1 MNAKAIIFNITSASL
16 LTFGLV
22 SAYALNPAKEQ
33 TVQITSPS
41 YTVDDIDLG
50 RYNDCVTKC
59 TATLL
64 TADDK
69 YQIEVNFDYSG
80 FQDGDSI
87 QSWNDAEIDRL
98 ELLSVVRYDDESP
111 VDADV
116 DKYEVNL
123 MNKALVAEILKKRA

>member
-1 MNAKAIIFNITSASL
+1 MNVKAIIFNITSASL

-41 YTVDDIDLG
+41 YTVDDMDLG
-50 RYNDCVTKC
+50 PYNDCTTQC

-64 TADDK
+64 TADDE

-80 FQDGDSI
+80 FPDGDSI

-98 ELLSVVRYDDESP
+98 DPLSVVRYEDESP
-111 VDADV
+111 VKADI
-116 DKYEVNL
+116 DKYEINL

>member
-1 MNAKAIIFNITSASL
+1 MNAKAIIFNISSASL

-33 TVQITSPS
+33 PVQITSPS
-41 YTVDDIDLG
+41 YIVDDMDLG
-50 RYNDCVTKC
+50 PYNDCTTEC

-64 TADDK
+64 TSDDE
-69 YQIEVNFDYSG
+69 YQIEVNFDFSG
-80 FQDGDSI
+80 FKDGNGF

-98 ELLSVVRYDDESP
+98 EPLSVVRYEDESP
-111 VDADV
+111 VNADI
-116 DKYEVNL
+116 DNYEIEL